1 MRRTVHRLCRRHAA
15 IPLLLALFLAVP
27 SGAAAASAASRTPR
41 SPGLAADFELATA
54 TGKVSLRELRGKV
67 VLVDFWASWCV
78 PCRQSFP
85 WLATMA
91 GRYATKDFVIVAIN
105 LDKRR
110 DLAEKFLREFAPR
123 FAVAFD
129 PAGKSAEA
137 YGVAAMP
144 SSYLVGR
151 DGELLDVHAGFD
163 LDNAEAFENQILEAV
178 EK

>member
-1 MRRTVHRLCRRHAA
+1 MPGTVHRFFRKHAA
-15 IPLLLALFLAVP
+15 LPLLLALLLPVS
-27 SGAAAASAASRTPR
+27 SGAASAPASTSAPRAS
-41 SPGLAADFELATA
+41 GLAADFELASA
-54 TGKVSLRELRGKV
+54 TGKVALRELRGKV
-67 VLVDFWASWCV
+67 VLIDFWASWCV

-85 WLATMA
+85 WLSTMA
-91 GRYATKDFVIVAIN
+91 GRYAAKDFVVVAIN

-123 FAVAFD
+123 FTVAFD

-163 LDNAEAFENQILEAV
+163 LDDAEAFENRIREAV

>member
-1 MRRTVHRLCRRHAA
+1 MRGTVHRFFRKHAA
-15 IPLLLALFLAVP
+15 LSLLLALFLPIP
-27 SGAAAASAASRTPR
+27 SGAATASAASRAPR
-41 SPGLAADFELATA
+41 SLGLAAEFELATA
-54 TGKVSLRELRGKV
+54 TGKVALRELRGKV
-67 VLVDFWASWCV
+67 VLIDFWASWCV

-91 GRYATKDFVIVAIN
+91 GRYAAKDFVVVAIN

-110 DLAEKFLREFAPR
+110 DLAEKFLREFAPH

-137 YGVAAMP
+137 YGVATMP

-163 LDNAEAFENQILEAV
+163 LDDAQAFENRIQEAV
-178 EK
+178 AK

>member
-1 MRRTVHRLCRRHAA
+1 MRDTVHRFFRRHAA
-15 IPLLLALFLAVP
+15 LPLLLFLCFPVP
-27 SGAAAASAASRTPR
+27 PGAATASESTAGLTP
-41 SPGLAADFELATA
+41 AADFELATA
-54 TGKVSLRELRGKV
+54 TGRVSLHELRGKV
-67 VLVDFWASWCV
+67 VLVDFWASWCM

-85 WLATMA
+85 WLSQLS
-91 GRYATKDFVIVAIN
+91 GRYAANDFVVVAIN

-137 YGVAAMP
+137 YEVATMP

-151 DGELLDVHAGFD
+151 DGRLLYTHSGFD
-163 LDNAEAFENQILEAV
+163 LEDAESIEKKLQEALA
-178 EK
+178 K